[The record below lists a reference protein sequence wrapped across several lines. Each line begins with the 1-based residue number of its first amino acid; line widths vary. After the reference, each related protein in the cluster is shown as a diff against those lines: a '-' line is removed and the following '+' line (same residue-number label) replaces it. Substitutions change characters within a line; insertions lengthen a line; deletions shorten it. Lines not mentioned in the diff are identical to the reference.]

1 MVFLSRAQTVCLAYI
16 LYKKKQNK
24 RTNRRYWVHPLNLKR
39 PREGQF
45 QVTFMMLRSHSDEF
59 KNYYRMSISSFD
71 ELLSRVKHRL
81 QKENTILRNSI
92 PPEERLS
99 VTLR

>member
-16 LYKKKQNK
+16 LYKKKQKK
-24 RTNRRYWVHPLNLKR
+24 RTNRRYWVHPLNLKS

-45 QVTFMMLRSHSDEF
+45 QVTFMMLRSHSDKF

-71 ELLSRVKHRL
+71 ELVSKIIIII
-81 QKENTILRNSI
+81 T
-92 PPEERLS
+92 
-99 VTLR
+99 